1 VVSNFEGQWV
11 SNQRHDEVIKEL
23 ERSKSDFFYFCSM
36 YLRIINRDFRPKN
49 VGEFE
54 ELTISQDEVPL
65 LAKKPEAWIT
75 LKPNAAQ
82 KAVIKSIECN
92 PVTYVLKHRRGGIST
107 IWKAWVFWRV
117 LFEPGAAGATIC
129 HLEESSREMFSE
141 VRRWYEE
148 LPPYFKAGPL
158 KLRTDRANVMEF
170 EHGGQYRVG
179 TPDTFRGGKTL
190 TYRHYSEFSAYE
202 RPEEAISAV
211 EGGSS
216 TFGVALYETTAR
228 GLGYAH
234 DCWRTPNG
242 WSKLFFPWTQDRK
255 YRRDRWPAAVPKTL
269 REDTDFRKYCDTH
282 NLDDGQI
289 NWLGGKLHA
298 FGTNW
303 AQFNQEYPATAELAF
318 IASKGRVF
326 TVGFPDAKITRGRMQ
341 YLQPDDYRAYT
352 LGADPAAGGAEGDF
366 SAYVVLDVTFPDK
379 PMIAATYYGKPTVP
393 EFAELVLAEA
403 KRYSALIVPD
413 RKGIG
418 LDLVN
423 RLLDHGY
430 PSIWRDVLRDRVGD
444 QATDRIGYDIN
455 VRTRSIL
462 TNKLIEFIN
471 GGKIEIVDERLQYEI
486 NDFHYNDDRRPEHL
500 PGCHDDILFALAMA
514 MVGSSQKHAR
524 ERTHFRARPVTFDQV
539 RIFRKVTGRL
549 ESECQFDDDDGLLDR
564 ADHGIASV
572 WDELD
577 GYGASRVLG
586 ALNAA

>member
-1 VVSNFEGQWV
+1 MVSSFDGQFV
-11 SNQRHDEVIKEL
+11 TNQRHDEVIKEL
-23 ERSKSDFFYFCSM
+23 ERSKADFYYFCST

-65 LAKKPEAWIT
+65 LAKKPEAWIA
-75 LKPNAAQ
+75 LKPNTAQ
-82 KAVIKSIECN
+82 KQVVQSIECN

-148 LPPYFKAGPL
+148 LPSFFKVGLL

-190 TYRHYSEFSAYE
+190 MYRHYSEFSAYE

-234 DCWRTPNG
+234 DCWRQENG

-255 YRRDRWPAAVPKTL
+255 YRRQKWPPGVPAPLKT
-269 REDTDFRKYCDTH
+269 DADFNKYCDTH
-282 NLDDGQI
+282 GLDDQQI
-289 NWLGGKLHA
+289 NWLAGKLHA
-298 FGTNW
+298 FGMNW

-326 TVGFPDAKITRGRMQ
+326 NVGYPDAKVTRGRQ
-341 YLQPDDYRAYT
+341 QFVKPDDYRAYT
-352 LGADPAAGGAEGDF
+352 LGADPAAGGADGDF
-366 SAYVVLDVTFPDK
+366 SAYVVLDITFPEQ
-379 PMIAATYYGKPTVP
+379 PVICATYYGKPTTP
-393 EFAELVLAEA
+393 EFAELVIAEA
-403 KRYSALIVPD
+403 KLYGALVVPD
-413 RKGIG
+413 RKGVG
-418 LDLVN
+418 LDLVG
-423 RLLDHGY
+423 RLIDHGY
-430 PSIWRDVLRDRVGD
+430 PSIYRDVLRDKVGD
-444 QATDRIGYDIN
+444 QASERIGYDIN

-462 TNKLIEFIN
+462 VNKLIEFIN
-471 GGKIEIVDERLQYEI
+471 GGKIDIVDERLQVEI
-486 NDFHYNDDRRPEHL
+486 NDFHYNDDRKPEHL
-500 PGCHDDILFALAMA
+500 PGCHDDMLFGLGLAMLGA
-514 MVGSSQKHAR
+514 SQKRAR
-524 ERTHFRARPVTFDQV
+524 ERVHFKARPITFDQV
-539 RIFRKVTGRL
+539 RVFRKITGKN
-549 ESECQFDDDDGLLDR
+549 ENECHFDDDDPLFARSDF
-564 ADHGIASV
+564 GIASV
-572 WDELD
+572 HDELQ
-577 GYGASRVLG
+577 GYGVTRVR
-586 ALNAA
+586 ANLNAA